1 MYSLTSNVLWADIA
15 MLTAASPIVKNSFLK
30 FILYSVCLSPFPSFA
45 RSSRHLPVRYDGRVP
60 IIVRCR
66 HCCSKKQE
74 EVCNFERIVAKLTKR
89 YGFGRRYLEFLVYLQ
104 HEMIKVIERKRIL
117 KIAAFMLT
125 TVLCPAVPA
134 AGRSLTPDVHPLIP
148 LTAPLSLI
156 TSVIPINIT
165 RLCTY

>member
-1 MYSLTSNVLWADIA
+1 
-15 MLTAASPIVKNSFLK
+15 
-30 FILYSVCLSPFPSFA
+30 
-45 RSSRHLPVRYDGRVP
+45 
-60 IIVRCR
+60 
-66 HCCSKKQE
+66 
-74 EVCNFERIVAKLTKR
+74 
-89 YGFGRRYLEFLVYLQ
+89 
-104 HEMIKVIERKRIL
+104 MIKVIERKRIL